1 MQIDPPHPFRSV
13 LKPLLIS
20 AAVLTLAMAV
30 YFYLI
35 QRPPVATGEVLHVD
49 LYPTHT
55 VISGGQ
61 GSTGMQGSNES
72 YDQLLVLERVRL
84 RNQTDIPLF
93 LSDISE
99 SITLPDGSQQVSTAA
114 GKEDVDRVIQ
124 AYPELAPMR
133 ADPIQPDL
141 TLQPGQ
147 SVEGLEIFNFAI
159 SKETWNT
166 LRSAAVVVS
175 FVHQRNLSIPVPR

>member
-20 AAVLTLAMAV
+20 AVVLTLAMAL

-35 QRPPVATGEVLHVD
+35 QRPPVAAGEVLHVD

-84 RNQTDIPLF
+84 RNQTNIPLF
-93 LSDISE
+93 LADISE
-99 SITLPDGSQQVSTAA
+99 SITTPDGAQQTSTAA
-114 GKEDVDRVIQ
+114 GKQDVDRVFQ
-124 AYPELAPMR
+124 AFPALTATR
-133 ADPIQPDL
+133 ADPIPPDL

-147 SVEGLEIFNFAI
+147 SVEGLEIFNFPI
-159 SKETWNT
+159 SKQTWNS
-166 LRSAAVVVS
+166 LRSAEVVVS
-175 FVHQRNLSIPVPR
+175 FIHQRNLSIPVPR